1 MGKDNIAMG
10 VPIENLVEGEGR
22 KWEDLVEEGKRQ
34 CSNCS
39 SSFSSSSRGWFP
51 RRTYSPTRSTETKSV
66 SMSASSQKKCM
77 IIRWSWDE

>member
-39 SSFSSSSRGWFP
+39 SSFSSSSSSDDWTLLLDTGRGVNEP
-51 RRTYSPTRSTETKSV
+51 S
-66 SMSASSQKKCM
+66 
-77 IIRWSWDE
+77 